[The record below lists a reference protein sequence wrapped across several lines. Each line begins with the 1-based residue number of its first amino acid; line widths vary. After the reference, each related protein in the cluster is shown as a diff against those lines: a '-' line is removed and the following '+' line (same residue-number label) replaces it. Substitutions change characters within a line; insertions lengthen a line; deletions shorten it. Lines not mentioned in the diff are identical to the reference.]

1 MIVINTDYQSNHRML
16 HVPTPTPRPGGQPP
30 SGDPSSNHP
39 RASDPRGTELP
50 GGEPLPELASR
61 LGYLLKHAQLRL
73 AELTGAA
80 MAPFGVTGRQC
91 AVLIAIDS
99 RAPLSQ
105 QEVAHRLGVDR
116 TTMVALIDELEG
128 KGLVQRRRDH
138 DDRRRNVVALTGAG
152 HTTLGHASRA
162 GDEAERRFLSA
173 LPGDGAARLKEA
185 LRAVAFPSPASAA
198 PDEPAAVLAQL
209 GDGGDPQ

>member
-1 MIVINTDYQSNHRML
+1 
-16 HVPTPTPRPGGQPP
+16 VPTPIPRPGDQPRGNTP
-30 SGDPSSNHP
+30 NGGPP
-39 RASDPRGTELP
+39 GTELP
-50 GGEPLPELASR
+50 GGEPLPALASR

-73 AELTGAA
+73 AGLTGAA

-128 KGLVQRRRDH
+128 KGLVQRRRDP
-138 DDRRRNVVALTGAG
+138 DDRRKNVVALTEAG
-152 HTTLGHASRA
+152 RTTLRHASRA

-173 LPGDGAARLKEA
+173 LPGDEAAQIKVA
-185 LRAVAFPSPASAA
+185 LRAIAFPSPASAA